1 MRYTVTT
8 FKVRLEVAESGIRLK
23 DSKDAEIIARGIFN
37 RLDADKEHF
46 VVMGTN
52 NKNQI
57 NGYKEVSTGTLTSS
71 LVSPGEVFLAALR
84 LRAAAIIC
92 VHNHPAGDPMPSQED
107 QDPKGRNWPSSG
119 STMILVLTARWSVG
133 TKRKMRKPETMR
145 FAVRRK
151 CR

>member
-8 FKVRLEVAESGIRLK
+8 FKVRLEVAESGIRMRN
-23 DSKDAEIIARGIFN
+23 SETAEIVARGIFN

-52 NKNQI
+52 NKNRI
-57 NGYKEVSTGTLTSS
+57 NGYKEISTGTLTSS

-92 VHNHPAGDPMPSQED
+92 VH
-107 QDPKGRNWPSSG
+107 KSS
-119 STMILVLTARWSVG
+119 
-133 TKRKMRKPETMR
+133 
-145 FAVRRK
+145 VRRPSAEPGG
-151 CR
+151 

>member
-8 FKVRLEVAESGIRLK
+8 FKVRLEVAESGIQMRN
-23 DSKDAEIIARGIFN
+23 SETAEIVTRGIFN

-71 LVSPGEVFLAALR
+71 LVSPG
-84 LRAAAIIC
+84 
-92 VHNHPAGDPMPSQED
+92 
-107 QDPKGRNWPSSG
+107 
-119 STMILVLTARWSVG
+119 
-133 TKRKMRKPETMR
+133 R
-145 FAVRRK
+145 FF
-151 CR
+151 